1 MKRSSLL
8 LPEYPLQVLPNLA
21 NKIGL
26 NEAIILQQIH
36 YWLEQSKHE
45 HKGKK
50 WIYNSYKEWGNQFP
64 FWSNATIRRTIANL
78 EKKNLIYVD
87 NFNKY
92 NFDKTKWYSINYD
105 ELEVLEGVSNAVAQ
119 NEQTSES
126 KRAKAVA
133 QNEQTNTRDYTET
146 TTDRESNHE
155 NKIDCIQKYQQD
167 IGMINPDQIQ
177 LMTDWITDLD
187 MNNQG
192 EEIISEAINQS
203 VKEKAKSFNYL
214 NNKLKRYVDANVKT
228 LDDAKAQS
236 KTNGKPKKKKEVNDW
251 LNQMIGE

>member
-1 MKRSSLL
+1 MRRSSLL

-36 YWLEQSKHE
+36 YWLEQSSHE

-64 FWSNATIRRTIANL
+64 FWSNATIRRTITNL
-78 EKKNLIYVD
+78 EKKNLIFVD

-105 ELEVLEGVSNAVAQ
+105 ELEALEDVSNAVAQ

-126 KRAKAVA
+126 KRAKGVA

-146 TTDRESNHE
+146 TTERENA
-155 NKIDCIQKYQQD
+155 KGDCIQKYQKE
-167 IGMINPDQIQ
+167 IGMLNPNQIQ
-177 LMTDWITDLD
+177 RLIYWVEDFNK
-187 MNNQG
+187 NNEA
-192 EEIISEAINQS
+192 EEIISEAIDQA
-203 VKEKAKSFNYL
+203 VKEKAKSFVYL
-214 NNKLKRYVDANVKT
+214 DNKLKRYA
-228 LDDAKAQS
+228 DAKVETLEDAKKQS
-236 KTNGKPKKKKEVNDW
+236 KENKTSYKKKDVDVSSVLEDI
-251 LNQMIGE
+251 L

>member
-50 WIYNSYKEWGNQFP
+50 WIYNSYKEWENQFP
-64 FWSNATIRRTIANL
+64 FWSNATIRRTITSL

-105 ELEVLEGVSNAVAQ
+105 ELEILEEVNYAVAQ

-126 KRAKAVA
+126 KRSKAVA

-146 TTDRESNHE
+146 TTKRESHYE

-167 IGMINPDQIQ
+167 IGVMNPNQLQQI
-177 LMTDWITDLD
+177 TDWITDFD
-187 MNNQG
+187 KNKQG

-203 VKEKAKSFNYL
+203 VKEKAKSFTYL
-214 NNKLKRYVDANVKT
+214 NNKLKRYADANVQT

-236 KTNGKPKKKKEVNDW
+236 KTNGRHKKKKEVNDW
-251 LNQMIGE
+251 LSQMIGE

>member
-126 KRAKAVA
+126 KRSMGVA

-146 TTDRESNHE
+146 TTKRESHQK

-167 IGMINPDQIQ
+167 IGIINPNQLQQI
-177 LMTDWITDLD
+177 TDWITDFD
-187 MNNQG
+187 KNKQG

-203 VKEKAKSFNYL
+203 VKEKAKSFTYL
-214 NNKLKRYVDANVKT
+214 NNKLKRYADANVQT
-228 LDDAKAQS
+228 LDDAKAQD
-236 KTNGKPKKKKEVNDW
+236 KEYNKKSYKKDLDVSNVLEG
-251 LNQMIGE
+251 L